1 MRVRSAVAAIA
12 VAIIAVL
19 SAPSA
24 AFAVPPVDLGG
35 GYVVDQVG
43 AVGSRGP
50 EITKATDDLYAKT
63 KVQLFV
69 VYVDSFTGV
78 SDKTQWAFE
87 TAKKNGLGANN
98 ILLAVATVDRNYS
111 LFYNA
116 DSVLTKAQRDAVE
129 QNDIIPALRQSD
141 WAGAAIAAANGFA
154 AAATG
159 GGDAGQAAPT
169 DNQGG
174 GSALPTVI
182 LFLVLGLIA
191 LGIFFFVRSR
201 RGSRQKVTAPK
212 GPPQPTQEQLDQRA
226 GSLLVQLD
234 DSLKTSEQE
243 LDFAI
248 AQFGTEATT
257 PFSATLAS
265 AEARVKE
272 AFELRQKLDDS
283 FPETPEQRREM
294 TIRIIELCEAAD
306 RELDEQADAFD
317 DLRKLEATAPQALA
331 AVVTDAEAVKAR
343 LERARA
349 TIEDLR
355 STYSPPAIASV
366 AANPGQVEKLLE
378 FVGTAGSTARDALT
392 TGDAG
397 AAAINVRAAQAS
409 VGQSIKLL
417 DAIDAL
423 ADNLAAARG
432 HLDVVVADTRAD
444 LARAKSLA
452 GTSSGSLS
460 EPTAAAEAA
469 LAQAT
474 TAEGVA
480 DPLASL
486 GSLSRANEQLDR
498 VLDAVRDAQQRDAAA
513 AAQLPAALSTASS
526 QISAARD
533 FITTRRGGIGSGART
548 RVSEAI
554 RHLDAAMT
562 LATSNPTQALAEAN
576 AATVLSGQALSLAQD
591 DVEYAGGF
599 GQAGSIGG
607 GFAGGI
613 GGAVLGGLIGG
624 MLSGG
629 GGFGGGF
636 GGSSR
641 SAGGFFG
648 GDSSGGSFGGGG
660 GFGGGDSS
668 GGRF

>member
-1 MRVRSAVAAIA
+1 MRVRTAAAAIA
-12 VAIIAVL
+12 VAILAVL
-19 SAPSA
+19 SVPSA

-50 EITKATDDLYAKT
+50 AITKATDDLYAKT

-78 SDKTQWAFE
+78 SDKTQWAME

-111 LFYNA
+111 LYYNVA
-116 DSVLTKAQRDAVE
+116 SVLTKAQRDAVE

-154 AAATG
+154 AAANG
-159 GGDAGQAAPT
+159 SGNAGQGGPPT
-169 DNQGG
+169 TSQGG
-174 GSALPTVI
+174 GSALPTVV

-201 RGSRQKVTAPK
+201 RGSRKKVAAPQ

-265 AEARVKE
+265 AEAQVKE

-294 TIRIIELCEAAD
+294 TMRIIELCEAAD

-331 AVVTDAEAVKAR
+331 TVVTDAEAVKAR

-355 STYSPPAIASV
+355 STYSPAAIASV
-366 AANPGQVEKLLE
+366 AANPDQVEKLLE
-378 FVGTAGSTARDALT
+378 FVGSAGSTARDALT

-423 ADNLAAARG
+423 AANLAEARG
-432 HLDVVVADTRAD
+432 KLDAVTADTRAD
-444 LARAKSLA
+444 LARAKALA
-452 GTSSGSLS
+452 GGSSGSLS

-474 TAEGVA
+474 TAEGMA

-498 VLDAVRDAQQRDAAA
+498 VLDAVRDAQQRD
-513 AAQLPAALSTASS
+513 
-526 QISAARD
+526 
-533 FITTRRGGIGSGART
+533 
-548 RVSEAI
+548 
-554 RHLDAAMT
+554 
-562 LATSNPTQALAEAN
+562 
-576 AATVLSGQALSLAQD
+576 
-591 DVEYAGGF
+591 
-599 GQAGSIGG
+599 
-607 GFAGGI
+607 
-613 GGAVLGGLIGG
+613 
-624 MLSGG
+624 
-629 GGFGGGF
+629 
-636 GGSSR
+636 
-641 SAGGFFG
+641 
-648 GDSSGGSFGGGG
+648 
-660 GFGGGDSS
+660 
-668 GGRF
+668 